1 MNAPKS
7 GLNPATHSVGFTAK
21 LVTVISVSPDG
32 QTALTVDRQST
43 QTQVPMLV
51 QRSKGS
57 LPQPGETW
65 LLAQDLGMWT
75 FAAFAG
81 KSPAEFG
88 ASAGSA
94 GRVTASRTAPAG
106 PSAGDLWLNLADA
119 NALFRWTGTAWA
131 AMQLGTAALAP
142 ASVTAAV
149 IAPRAI
155 TSAQLSAEAGIT
167 AGQVAFTAGDIGG
180 TRVVTG
186 TSQPAQPTAGELWI
200 DPDHGNALYAWNGDE
215 WVPLQF
221 GALAIQDG
229 SLTAV
234 QLAAEAGITAEQV
247 AFSVTDIGGTAITFS
262 ATDPAGP
269 NDGDLWYDSSH
280 GYSLS
285 QWNGTSWAPYK
296 FGTGAIATGTITAA
310 LIAANTITAAQV
322 AAGTI
327 TGNEIAAKVAL
338 SAPVIVGGTI
348 TGGQFIG
355 DGTGQEILMYSGTP
369 AAGNLLLSLTTA
381 GATDEEGN
389 QVLAGLA
396 SYSNLGGGGWI
407 AIATFAGEVTAY
419 ANTGST
425 EAGWTQLAQTQYG
438 GTGLASGTLNF
449 IADAIGINGN
459 TVFLT
464 GAVDATG
471 GTAAS
476 PTVITTDTWHALAL
490 AGTWSN
496 NGADVLKAILMP
508 DDSVWICGRISN
520 TGNQVSGDAIAT
532 LGPGYFNTARNSFGT
547 GSIANS
553 NTAMPMEVSSAG
565 SMTITGPYTAGQ
577 ALVVNMRF
585 PLNIT

>member
-7 GLNPATHSVGFTAK
+7 PLNPTTHSVGFTAK
-21 LVTVISVSPDG
+21 LVTVQSVSPDG
-32 QTALTVDRQST
+32 QTALTVDRQNT
-43 QTQVPMLV
+43 QAQVPMLV
-51 QRSKGS
+51 QRSKGP

-65 LLAQDLGMWT
+65 ILTQDLGMWT
-75 FAAFAG
+75 FAAYAG
-81 KSPAEFG
+81 KSAADFG

-106 PSAGDLWLNLADA
+106 PSAGDVWVNLADA
-119 NALFRWTGTAWA
+119 NALLRWTGTAWA

-149 IAPRAI
+149 IAPGAI
-155 TSAQLSAEAGIT
+155 TAVQLAAQAGIT
-167 AGQVAFTAGDIGG
+167 AEQVAFTAGDIGG

-215 WVPLQF
+215 WTPLQF

-234 QLAAEAGITAEQV
+234 QLAAQAGITAEQV

-262 ATDPAGP
+262 ATGPVGP

-285 QWNGTSWAPYK
+285 QWNGSSWVPYK

-327 TGNEIAAKVAL
+327 TGNEIAARVAL

-355 DGTGQEILMYSGTP
+355 DGTGEEILMYSGTP
-369 AAGNLLLSLTTA
+369 AAGNLIFSLVSA
-381 GATDEEGN
+381 GATDEAGN
-389 QVLAGLA
+389 QVLDGFTN
-396 SYSNLGGGGWI
+396 YSNLGGGQWI
-407 AIATFAGEVTAY
+407 AVSTFDGEVTAY
-419 ANTGST
+419 ANTAGVES
-425 EAGWTQLAQTQYG
+425 GWTQLAQTQYG
-438 GTGLASGTLNF
+438 GSGLSSGTLNF

-459 TVFLT
+459 SVFLT
-464 GAVDATG
+464 GAVNATG
-471 GTAAS
+471 GTASS
-476 PTVITTDTWHALAL
+476 PTVITTDTPHVLAL
-490 AGTWSN
+490 LHGWAGGPLRYWLT
-496 NGADVLKAILMP
+496 GH
-508 DDSVWICGRISN
+508 DSVRVIGTVNPAAMTSN
-520 TGNQVSGDAIAT
+520 TIGVIAGIYVPTVGGDFDIVAHTSTPPTQGLFARVDNSGNLIAINAT
-532 LGPGYFNTARNSFGT
+532 T
-547 GSIANS
+547 GSGIF
-553 NTAMPMEVSSAG
+553 G
-565 SMTITGPYTAGQ
+565 IDIDC
-577 ALVVNMRF
+577 
-585 PLNIT
+585 PLH